1 MPTHLKNEDFT
12 LHFRI
17 FLLVFI
23 VIFSAC
29 TTKIPTTQ
37 ELESKNH
44 IPQAFRNHTKTDSPQ
59 NAQNPQE
66 AQNPQSKDSKTPQN
80 NAQTSS
86 KKFKADSHLKQ
97 FSLLFND
104 KDLEKLLTIAL
115 ERNSDVLIMI
125 SRIEQAKAQA
135 KINTASLLPT
145 INTGLN
151 TNYTDRRTQ
160 SQNLAVRPGTN
171 SVNASLSMNWELD
184 LFGKLNALRK
194 SSKQAYKQA
203 QSNLANTQLTL
214 IGDVATYYFT
224 LLDNAFSIAQNRD
237 LLKNLEEI
245 QSISKQKY
253 ESGLIDINA
262 YKSAMINT
270 TTQKNSLENAL
281 YTFEQ
286 NKNALLVLLDM
297 NAQELDSYMDF
308 SLPRTIEIAEFDID
322 ALPSEVILQRPDV
335 ESSIYALYSQLYK
348 ETNANAARLPSISLN
363 GSIGELLYSNTTGNS
378 LVFQIAN
385 SITTPLFNR
394 TGLKQNYIIQ
404 QELSKEAY
412 YTLQKTIN
420 TALGE
425 MENTLFDKAS
435 KKKQVQNLSLA
446 LNLSQEAWQ
455 IDTQRQANGMIDRS
469 EFLTN
474 ENTYLSMRSQLHT
487 SQINEAI
494 SMVMLFKAFGG
505 ALWIVDFQ
513 TQDSMPKNAQRIQE
527 IESNSLSL
535 ETKD

>member
-1 MPTHLKNEDFT
+1 MNL
-12 LHFRI
+12 RI
-17 FLLVFI
+17 FLLAFLV
-23 VIFSAC
+23 VFSAC
-29 TTKIPTTQ
+29 TTKIPTAQ

-44 IPQAFRNHTKTDSPQ
+44 IPQAFRNYTKKDSAQEAQ
-59 NAQNPQE
+59 NAQNTQE
-66 AQNPQSKDSKTPQN
+66 AQNLQSKDSKNPQN
-80 NAQTSS
+80 NTQS

-135 KINTASLLPT
+135 KINTASLFPT
-145 INTGLN
+145 INAGLN

-160 SQNLAVRPGTN
+160 SQNLTVRPGTN
-171 SVNASLSMNWELD
+171 SVNASLSMSWELD

-194 SSKQAYKQA
+194 SSKEAHKQA

-224 LLDNAFSIAQNRD
+224 LLDNAFSIAQSRD

-245 QSISKQKY
+245 EAISKQEY
-253 ESGLIDINA
+253 ESGLIDINT

-270 TTQKNSLENAL
+270 TTQKNSMESAL

-297 NAQELDSYMDF
+297 NAQELDSYVDF
-308 SLPRTIEIAEFDID
+308 SLPREVKIAEFDIE

-348 ETNANAARLPSISLN
+348 ETNANAARLPSISLS

-394 TGLKQNYIIQ
+394 TSLKQNYLIQ

-425 MENTLFDKAS
+425 MENALFDKTS
-435 KKKQVQNLSLA
+435 KARQVQNLSLA

-474 ENTYLSMRSQLHT
+474 ENTHLSMRTQFHT

-494 SMVMLFKAFGG
+494 SMVTLFKAFGG
-505 ALWIVDFQ
+505 ALWIVDSQ
-513 TQDSMPKNAQRIQE
+513 LQDSANQEKIAQGTQE
-527 IESNSLSL
+527 NREATLDSQNI
-535 ETKD
+535 KD